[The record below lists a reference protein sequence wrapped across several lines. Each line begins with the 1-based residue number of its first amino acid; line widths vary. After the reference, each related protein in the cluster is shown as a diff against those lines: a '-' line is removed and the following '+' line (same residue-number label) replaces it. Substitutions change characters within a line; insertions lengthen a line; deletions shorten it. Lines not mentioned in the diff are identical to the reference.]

1 MGQLKELV
9 SSAVRGY
16 SLHGL
21 SQQAAAIAFRVLFSL
36 VPLVALTVS
45 LLDLVL
51 PERASERLVEWVVGE
66 LLGSTELEA
75 SVGNVLDQGPVRGA
89 PGAPGGGRAPG
100 DPRARPT
107 RS

>member
-1 MGQLKELV
+1 M
-9 SSAVRGY
+9 RGY

-51 PERASERLVEWVVGE
+51 PERLSERLVDWV
-66 LLGSTELEA
+66 LGSCSARRSSRRA
-75 SVGNVLDQGPVRGA
+75 SA
-89 PGAPGGGRAPG
+89 TYSTT
-100 DPRARPT
+100 AR
-107 RS
+107 